1 MRRIRR
7 VVSSFI
13 IFALIFCLAQTS
25 TISYAK
31 NKMKLNKKSL
41 VLNADIYEEATIR
54 LKNPTKKVKWKTS
67 NKKVICI
74 NKTWGYKKQFCVITA
89 YRKGKATITA
99 TVGKKKFKCKVT
111 AKKRATNKSFTNYKD
126 QTLTASQD
134 NIVLTSKNISTIIDF
149 KVKYACT
156 LTYNNSNKNAVNC
169 SWSNGQLHI
178 TGIND
183 GTAKITI
190 TNNLNSA
197 SVIINVTVVYR
208 DISFQKTPLYLS
220 DTSQY
225 STKTYTV
232 NKVYRENGYIYCD
245 ITKTYDSRG
254 RNQSSSC
261 AISWKLYK
269 RGTKEV
275 VDSGTSRSDSLLMDE
290 INSKIALMY
299 PYQINKLELG
309 DYEFIILNTN

>member
-1 MRRIRR
+1 MKRIRR

-25 TISYAK
+25 IISNAK
-31 NKMKLNKKSL
+31 KKMKLNKKSL

-178 TGIND
+178 TGIN
-183 GTAKITI
+183 
-190 TNNLNSA
+190 NLNSA

-220 DTSQY
+220 DTSHY
-225 STKTYTV
+225 STITYTV
-232 NKVYRENGYIYCD
+232 NKVYQENGYIYCD

-275 VDSGTSRSDSLLMDE
+275 VDSGTSWSDSLLMDE
-290 INSKIALMY
+290 INSKIVLMY

-309 DYEFIILNTN
+309 EYELIILNTN

>member
-1 MRRIRR
+1 M
-7 VVSSFI
+7 
-13 IFALIFCLAQTS
+13 
-25 TISYAK
+25 
-31 NKMKLNKKSL
+31 
-41 VLNADIYEEATIR
+41 
-54 LKNPTKKVKWKTS
+54 
-67 NKKVICI
+67 
-74 NKTWGYKKQFCVITA
+74 
-89 YRKGKATITA
+89 
-99 TVGKKKFKCKVT
+99 
-111 AKKRATNKSFTNYKD
+111 
-126 QTLTASQD
+126 
-134 NIVLTSKNISTIIDF
+134 
-149 KVKYACT
+149 KYACT

-220 DTSQY
+220 DTSDY
-225 STKTYTV
+225 STITYTV
-232 NKVYRENGYIYCD
+232 NKVYQENGYIYCD

-269 RGTKEV
+269 KGTKEV
-275 VDSGTSRSDSLLMDE
+275 VDSGTSWSDSLLMDE

-309 DYEFIILNTN
+309 EYELIILNTN

>member
-25 TISYAK
+25 TISNAK
-31 NKMKLNKKSL
+31 KKMKLNKKSL

-225 STKTYTV
+225 STKTY
-232 NKVYRENGYIYCD
+232 
-245 ITKTYDSRG
+245 DSRG

-299 PYQINKLELG
+299 NGSVVKTKI
-309 DYEFIILNTN
+309 